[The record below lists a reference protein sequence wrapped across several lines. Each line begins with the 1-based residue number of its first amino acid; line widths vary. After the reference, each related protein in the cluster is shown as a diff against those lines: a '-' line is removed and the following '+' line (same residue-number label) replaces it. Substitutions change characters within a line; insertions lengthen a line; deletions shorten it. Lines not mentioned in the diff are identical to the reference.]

1 MSKFV
6 IACPVCHQYVQASTG
21 LFASRRVR
29 CACGN
34 IIDVKTE
41 RLASRKCPSCGNQV
55 VFDQADGVDAR
66 CPVCQS
72 ALMVGEAVSFRC
84 HRCGCQLNADST
96 VDEVDCPVC
105 GAVNDVQAEVKK
117 AQVRAEGIPAVIRYE
132 GDNQTIVWKH
142 PLTDFTTGTQLIVHE
157 SQEAVF
163 FRNGEALDSF
173 GAGRYTLETATLPKM
188 NSIYQLPTQ
197 GTPFRAEVYFVNLT
211 TQLGIKWGTPSKVG
225 MFDPV
230 TGIHVELGASGA
242 FNLRVSDARRLL
254 IRVVGTAAGLKQEE
268 VFNQNGLGY
277 FRTLIMTQVKA
288 NLAKII
294 KSNHISVLELDE
306 HLDTISRGLRDAINA
321 ELASYGLEV
330 PEFYVSNIVTPD
342 DDPNFRRMKQQHADL
357 YLKTRDEEIRKA
369 EAEAAFERKAV
380 EAQTEARLKTITAQG
395 DADAARIAGQAQAD
409 IYRMQ
414 AEAEAQEMRMKG
426 YTYQQ
431 ETSRQVGLEAMRNGD
446 AVRRWA
452 GRGRQRHRHDEGR
465 DSAGDA
471 ERLDPGSSR
480 SRGLDVHLRQGGH
493 HEQIL
498 PGMRREEARSVG
510 LRVRA
515 DGHHEQILPELRC
528 EKARNV
534 ELRLRTGEHQQQI
547 LPELRQEAGGLSNE
561 TEQARMDNLG
571 DSSGGGTCADGADS
585 VQPDGIV
592 VDCGYLHRADVLAGG
607 VDVLCRVPQGWL
619 GKQDPGLADF
629 QGGRGGAGGTGRSRL
644 CADGAG
650 GALPRVGDGAGGG
663 ADFRRDGH
671 LPDGEGC
678 RAHGGIAER
687 SAHGGQHRR
696 VEGHPAEGERAV
708 RIGGCGHEAP
718 CGGNSLRRPDAHE
731 PRRGDC
737 SAGGCAGGG
746 GEREKRSK
754 FA

>member
-72 ALMVGEAVSFRC
+72 ALMVGEAVSLRC

-132 GDNQTIVWKH
+132 SDNQTIVWKH

-173 GAGRYTLETATLPKM
+173 PAGRYTLETATLPKM

-277 FRTLIMTQVKA
+277 FRTLIVTQVKA

-330 PEFYVSNIVTPD
+330 PEFTSATS
-342 DDPNFRRMKQQHADL
+342 
-357 YLKTRDEEIRKA
+357 
-369 EAEAAFERKAV
+369 
-380 EAQTEARLKTITAQG
+380 
-395 DADAARIAGQAQAD
+395 
-409 IYRMQ
+409 
-414 AEAEAQEMRMKG
+414 
-426 YTYQQ
+426 
-431 ETSRQVGLEAMRNGD
+431 SRQTMTRI
-446 AVRRWA
+446 
-452 GRGRQRHRHDEGR
+452 
-465 DSAGDA
+465 SAA
-471 ERLDPGSSR
+471 
-480 SRGLDVHLRQGGH
+480 
-493 HEQIL
+493 
-498 PGMRREEARSVG
+498 
-510 LRVRA
+510 
-515 DGHHEQILPELRC
+515 
-528 EKARNV
+528 
-534 ELRLRTGEHQQQI
+534 
-547 LPELRQEAGGLSNE
+547 
-561 TEQARMDNLG
+561 
-571 DSSGGGTCADGADS
+571 
-585 VQPDGIV
+585 
-592 VDCGYLHRADVLAGG
+592 
-607 VDVLCRVPQGWL
+607 
-619 GKQDPGLADF
+619 
-629 QGGRGGAGGTGRSRL
+629 
-644 CADGAG
+644 
-650 GALPRVGDGAGGG
+650 
-663 ADFRRDGH
+663 
-671 LPDGEGC
+671 
-678 RAHGGIAER
+678 
-687 SAHGGQHRR
+687 
-696 VEGHPAEGERAV
+696 
-708 RIGGCGHEAP
+708 
-718 CGGNSLRRPDAHE
+718 
-731 PRRGDC
+731 
-737 SAGGCAGGG
+737 
-746 GEREKRSK
+746 
-754 FA
+754 

>member
-105 GAVNDVQAEVKK
+105 GAVNDVQGEVKK

-173 GAGRYTLETATLPKM
+173 PAGRYTLETATLPKM

-197 GTPFRAEVYFVNLT
+197 GTPFHAQVYFVNLT

-426 YTYQQ
+426 YTYQ
-431 ETSRQVGLEAMRNGD
+431 
-446 AVRRWA
+446 
-452 GRGRQRHRHDEGR
+452 
-465 DSAGDA
+465 
-471 ERLDPGSSR
+471 
-480 SRGLDVHLRQGGH
+480 
-493 HEQIL
+493 
-498 PGMRREEARSVG
+498 
-510 LRVRA
+510 
-515 DGHHEQILPELRC
+515 
-528 EKARNV
+528 
-534 ELRLRTGEHQQQI
+534 
-547 LPELRQEAGGLSNE
+547 
-561 TEQARMDNLG
+561 
-571 DSSGGGTCADGADS
+571 
-585 VQPDGIV
+585 
-592 VDCGYLHRADVLAGG
+592 
-607 VDVLCRVPQGWL
+607 
-619 GKQDPGLADF
+619 
-629 QGGRGGAGGTGRSRL
+629 
-644 CADGAG
+644 
-650 GALPRVGDGAGGG
+650 
-663 ADFRRDGH
+663 
-671 LPDGEGC
+671 
-678 RAHGGIAER
+678 
-687 SAHGGQHRR
+687 
-696 VEGHPAEGERAV
+696 
-708 RIGGCGHEAP
+708 
-718 CGGNSLRRPDAHE
+718 
-731 PRRGDC
+731 
-737 SAGGCAGGG
+737 
-746 GEREKRSK
+746 
-754 FA
+754 